1 MMEWFKNYFHKQEP
15 EYELTSNDV
24 PMSTVSRWYLY
35 DTSIAEDINEMAEII
50 GLSRISEEGEAK
62 EQEESD
68 SRLTAIEPLFEYL
81 NTMATL
87 SSRVLTA
94 LHLKE
99 AVKES
104 PDNDSEELLD
114 AITNMQNVYKAAAL
128 STLIGAFSIAVDLE
142 IVHLNIVSSDLYYA
156 ETEMDDE

>member
-142 IVHLNIVSSDLYYA
+142 IVHLNIVNSDLYYK
-156 ETEMDDE
+156 ETEMNDE